1 MLHEFD
7 KQENNMDRI
16 VVDQTKAAIN
26 ALIDVEQLWIEHTPE
41 YHLSSRE
48 LLILKKKLELV
59 LKNVKKIYD
68 ENLEIMT
75 AAEDEIK
82 KMHQIREADGVTFEV
97 TI

>member
-1 MLHEFD
+1 
-7 KQENNMDRI
+7 MDRI

-26 ALIDVEQLWIEHTPE
+26 ALIEVEQLWIEHTPE

-48 LLILKKKLELV
+48 LLILKKKLELA

-68 ENLEIMT
+68 KNLEIMT

-82 KMHQIREADGVTFEV
+82 KMHQIREQ
-97 TI
+97 

>member
-7 KQENNMDRI
+7 KQETNMDRI

-26 ALIDVEQLWIEHTPE
+26 ALIDVEQLWIEHTPD

-48 LLILKKKLELV
+48 LLILKKKLERTLE
-59 LKNVKKIYD
+59 NVKKIYD
-68 ENLEIMT
+68 ENLGSMI

-82 KMHQIREADGVTFEV
+82 KTHQIREQ
-97 TI
+97 